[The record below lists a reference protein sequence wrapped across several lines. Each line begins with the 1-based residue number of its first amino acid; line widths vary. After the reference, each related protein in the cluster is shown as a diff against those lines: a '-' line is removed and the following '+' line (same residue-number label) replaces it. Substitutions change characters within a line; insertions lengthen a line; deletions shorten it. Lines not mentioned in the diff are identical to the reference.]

1 MSDEQHT
8 PYYSVRTR
16 IGDVTSPKDLVGT
29 KDFTVEI
36 TMGNTDALIIRDKAD
51 VAKISEHKTIFDLI
65 EDLYVQRDEWAKKRG
80 FVFVDQLPKGDKS
93 GGAKL

>member
-1 MSDEQHT
+1 MSEQHT

-51 VAKISEHKTIFDLI
+51 VAKISDQKKIFDLI
-65 EDLYVQRDEWAKKRG
+65 EDLFVQRDEWAKKRG
-80 FVFVDQLPKGDKS
+80 FLFIDQLKGEPK
-93 GGAKL
+93 A

>member
-36 TMGNTDALIIRDKAD
+36 TMGNTEALIIRDKSD
-51 VAKISEHKTIFDLI
+51 VAKIAEQKQIFDLI
-65 EDLYVQRDEWAKKRG
+65 EDLYVQRDAWATKRG
-80 FVFVDQLPKGDKS
+80 FTFVDQLKRDKI
-93 GGAKL
+93 

>member
-1 MSDEQHT
+1 MSTEEKS
-8 PYYSVRTR
+8 PYFSKRIR

-36 TMGNTDALIIRDKAD
+36 TMGNQDAIIIRDKTD
-51 VAKISEHKTIFDLI
+51 VAKTENKNLFDI
-65 EDLYVQRDEWAKKRG
+65 VEEIYADRDAWVKKRG
-80 FVFVDQLPKGDKS
+80 FVFVDQLPKGDKD